1 MTKKVLLLSLLLV
14 LKGLGLAA
22 QDISNTML
30 DGFEKE
36 TIQSATDKA
45 LVNAITNNNL
55 KKLAINRNNIETN
68 DHSFKYK
75 VDVKGITDQKHSGRC
90 WMFTSLNTL
99 RPKVMDLYGLKKF
112 EFSEN
117 YLYFYDILEK
127 SNLFLEKVILTRN
140 LKMNEDVRPVLAK
153 GAKDANSVSV
163 NWLFK
168 SPVSDGG
175 AWNNFVN
182 LVQKYGL
189 VPKTAMPETYNSENT
204 SMLKM
209 LVNRKLREDGL
220 ELRKIKG
227 EEDARA
233 QKEIMLKDIYRILV
247 LTLGQPPKE
256 FTWRYTDKDG
266 NMGELKEYTPLKFA
280 KEVIDV
286 DFDNYVMLMNVP
298 SHPYYKLYE
307 VSFNRNMVEGK
318 NWKYIN
324 LPAEELKRIALESI
338 KENEALYASC
348 DVKKQFNKSEGF
360 SAMDNYQY
368 GQLLGVEFT
377 MDKKDRIISGDTHST
392 HGMAIVAV
400 DVDADERPT
409 MWQFENS
416 WGKDSGHDG
425 YITFTDQW
433 FSEYIFRLVAHKQ
446 FVGED
451 IIKILDSKAIVL
463 PPWDPMLSEDL

>member
-1 MTKKVLLLSLLLV
+1 MTKSILLLSLLFV
-14 LKGLGLAA
+14 LKGLRLDA
-22 QDISNTML
+22 QGISNALL
-30 DGFEKE
+30 DSFEKE
-36 TIQSATDKA
+36 TINSATDKA

-55 KKLAINRNNIETN
+55 KNLAINRNNVNTN

-75 VDVKGITDQKHSGRC
+75 VNVKGITDQKHSGRC

-127 SNLFLEKVILTRN
+127 SNLFLEKVILTRS
-140 LKMNEDVRPVLAK
+140 LKMNEDIRPILAK
-153 GAKDANSVSV
+153 GAKDANNESV

-182 LVQKYGL
+182 LIQKYGL
-189 VPKTAMPETYNSENT
+189 VPKSAMPETYNSENT

-220 ELRKIKG
+220 KLRKIKG
-227 EEDARA
+227 EEDARRL
-233 QKEIMLKDIYRILV
+233 KDSMLKDVYRILV
-247 LTLGQPPKE
+247 LTLGQPPKH
-256 FTWRYTDKDG
+256 FDWRYTDKDG
-266 NMGELKEYTPLKFA
+266 TLSAFKEYTPLEFA

-286 DFDNYVMLMNVP
+286 DFDKYVMLMNVP

-307 VSFNRNMVEGK
+307 VSFNRNMVDGN

-324 LPAEELKRIALESI
+324 LPAEELKRIALKSI

-348 DVKKQFNKSEGF
+348 DVKKQLNKEEGF
-360 SAMDNYQY
+360 SATDNYQY
-368 GQLLGVEFT
+368 GQLLGVEFN
-377 MDKKDRIISGDTHST
+377 MDKRDRIITGDTQST

-400 DVDADERPT
+400 DVDVNEKPT

-433 FSEYIFRLVAHKQ
+433 FSEYIFRLVSLRK
-446 FVGED
+446 FVDED
-451 IIKILDSKAIVL
+451 ILKILDTKAIVL
-463 PPWDPMLSEDL
+463 PPWDPMLTEDL